1 MSTNLAIAELSPA
14 ARGAGGVREVAWLAS
29 PVLVQM
35 LSETL
40 MQVASS
46 AMVGR
51 LGPAEL
57 GAVGLGGIW
66 LWTLTCPF
74 VGAAT
79 GVSVFVSRAHG
90 AGRPRE
96 CGPWVWQGLG
106 ALIPVSV
113 LWTFAVAALFPLLL
127 AWVHPSPELA
137 DHTLAYVSGRVP
149 GLPAVAAG
157 AALTSFFRG
166 LGNTRIPMIATI
178 ATVLLQA
185 TLAYGLIFGELGL
198 PAYGV
203 LGAGIAF
210 AIAEY
215 AYAAIL
221 FGFLFFRENRAQYAT
236 APHAPDPRQI
246 TRYLRTSAP
255 IGGQWLLDMLS
266 FALFSSIVA
275 RMGDAE
281 MAASQAMIQ
290 LLSLSFMQAVA
301 ISVSAGTLVGRYL
314 GAGDPAA
321 AARSYASAMKL
332 AMVLAACVAALFLS
346 VPELLMHVFSGD
358 ASVLALAR
366 PLLLLGALFQAIDA
380 IGIVA
385 GGSLRGSGDT
395 RWPFFVHATLAWVA
409 RLPFVWLLAVR
420 LEGGV
425 VGAWLGELAYIALL
439 GLAFVLRFRGG
450 KWTTMRP

>member
-1 MSTNLAIAELSPA
+1 MSTNLAIAELSPP
-14 ARGAGGVREVAWLAS
+14 ARSGGVREVALLAS

-51 LGPAEL
+51 LGPSEL

-66 LWTLTCPF
+66 IWTLICPF

-90 AGRPRE
+90 AGDSRA
-96 CGPWVWQGLG
+96 CGPWVWQ
-106 ALIPVSV
+106 ALAV
-113 LWTFAVAALFPLLL
+113 LVPAAVIWTFVVAALFPALL
-127 AWVHPSPELA
+127 AAVDPSPALRDRSLE
-137 DHTLAYVSGRVP
+137 YVSGRLP
-149 GLPAVAAG
+149 GLAAVAAG
-157 AALTSFFRG
+157 AVATTFFRG
-166 LGNTRIPMIATI
+166 LGNTRIPMLATI

-185 TLAYGLIFGELGL
+185 VLAWALIFGRLGL
-198 PAYGV
+198 PAAGV
-203 LGAGIAF
+203 RGAGIAVTC
-210 AIAEY
+210 AEF
-215 AYAAIL
+215 AYAMIL
-221 FGFLFFRENRAQYAT
+221 FGFLLARDTRAEFAT
-236 APHAPDPRQI
+236 APRRPDPRQI
-246 TRYLRTSAP
+246 ARFLRTSAP

-314 GAGDPAA
+314 GAEDPAA

-332 AMVLAACVAALFLS
+332 AMVVAAGVAALFLGA
-346 VPELLMHVFSGD
+346 PELLMRLFSSD
-358 ASVLALAR
+358 AEVLALSR
-366 PLLLLGALFQAIDA
+366 PLLRLGAFFQIVDA

-385 GGSLRGSGDT
+385 SGSLRGGGDT
-395 RWPFFVHATLAWVA
+395 RWPFLVHATLAWAA
-409 RLPFVWLLAVR
+409 RLPFVWTLAVW

-425 VGAWLGELAYIALL
+425 FGAWLGELGYITLL

-450 KWTTMRP
+450 KWQTMRP

>member
-1 MSTNLAIAELSPA
+1 MSTNLAIAELSPT
-14 ARGAGGVREVAWLAS
+14 ARGGGVREVAWLAS

-40 MQVASS
+40 MQVFSS

-51 LGPAEL
+51 LGPADL

-106 ALIPVSV
+106 ALIPVAV
-113 LWTFAVAALFPLLL
+113 VWTFAVAALFPLLL
-127 AWVHPSPELA
+127 AAVDPSPELA
-137 DHTLAYVSGRVP
+137 ERAHAYVSGRIP

-157 AALTSFFRG
+157 AAVTSFFRG
-166 LGNTRIPMIATI
+166 LGNTRVPMIATI

-185 TLAYGLIFGELGL
+185 TLAYGLTFGQLGL

-203 LGAGIAF
+203 LGTGIAF

-215 AYAAIL
+215 TYTAIL
-221 FGFLFFRENRAQYAT
+221 FGVLLVRETREQYAS
-236 APHAPDPRQI
+236 APRRPDLRQV

-321 AARSYASAMKL
+321 SARSYASAMKL
-332 AMVLAACVAALFLS
+332 AMVVAGLVAALFLGA
-346 VPELLMHVFSGD
+346 PELLMRLFTSD
-358 ASVLALAR
+358 AQVLVLAR
-366 PLLLLGALFQAIDA
+366 PLLRLGALFQVIDA

-385 GGSLRGSGDT
+385 GGSLRGGGDT
-395 RWPFFVHATLAWVA
+395 RWPFLVHATLAWAA
-409 RLPFVWLLAVR
+409 RLPLVWLLAVH

-425 VGAWLGELAYIALL
+425 LGAWLGELGYIALL
-439 GLAFVLRFRGG
+439 GLAFTLRFRAG
-450 KWTTMRP
+450 KWRTMQP

>member
-1 MSTNLAIAELSPA
+1 MSTNLAIAELSPSG
-14 ARGAGGVREVAWLAS
+14 RDAGGVREVAWLAS

-51 LGPAEL
+51 LGASQL

-66 LWTLTCPF
+66 LWTLVCPF

-90 AGRPRE
+90 AGNARE
-96 CGPWVWQGLG
+96 CGPWLWQGLA
-106 ALIPVSV
+106 ALIPGAL
-113 LWTFAVAALFPLLL
+113 LWTVAVAWFFPILIGL
-127 AWVHPSPELA
+127 VGPSPELEH
-137 DHTLAYVSGRVP
+137 HTLAYVTGRLA

-157 AALTSFFRG
+157 AAVTSFFRG
-166 LGNTRIPMIATI
+166 LGNTRVPMVASM
-178 ATVLLQA
+178 ATVGLQA
-185 TLAYGLIFGELGL
+185 ALAYALIFGQLGL

-203 LGAGIAF
+203 TGAGIAF
-210 AIAEY
+210 AIAEWV
-215 AYAAIL
+215 YAAIL
-221 FGFLFFRENRAQYAT
+221 LGFLFARGTRSHFAT
-236 APHAPDPRQI
+236 RPCAPDVGQI
-246 TRYLRTSAP
+246 RRFLRTSAP
-255 IGGQWLLDMLS
+255 VGGQWLLDMLS

-314 GAGDPAA
+314 GAGDPSA

-332 AMVLAACVAALFLS
+332 AMVLAGIVAALFLGA
-346 VPELLMHVFSGD
+346 PEFLMRVFSSD
-358 ASVLALAR
+358 AEVLSLAR
-366 PLLLLGALFQAIDA
+366 PLLLLGALFQVVDA

-395 RWPFFVHATLAWVA
+395 RWPFLVHATLAWAA

-420 LEGGV
+420 LDGGV
-425 VGAWLGELAYIALL
+425 FGAWLGELGYIALL
-439 GLAFVLRFRGG
+439 GLVFVLRFRGG
-450 KWTTMRP
+450 QWRTMRP

>member
-1 MSTNLAIAELSPA
+1 MSTNLAIAELTPA
-14 ARGAGGVREVAWLAS
+14 ARRAGGVREVALLAS

-35 LSETL
+35 ISETL

-51 LGPAEL
+51 IGPSEL

-66 LWTLTCPF
+66 LWTLVCPF

-96 CGPWVWQGLG
+96 CGSWLWQGLG
-106 ALIPVSV
+106 VLVPVALV
-113 LWTFAVAALFPLLL
+113 WTAVVAAFFPRLL
-127 AWVHPSPELA
+127 AAVDPSPELA
-137 DHTLAYVSGRVP
+137 ERTLAYVYGRLP
-149 GLPAVAAG
+149 GFPAVALG
-157 AALTSFFRG
+157 AAMTSFFRG
-166 LGNTRIPMIATI
+166 LGNTRVPMIATI

-185 TLAYGLIFGELGL
+185 AIAYGLIFGRLGL

-203 LGAGIAF
+203 TGAGIAF

-221 FGFLFFRENRAQYAT
+221 LAFLFARHTRESFST
-236 APHAPDPRQI
+236 EPRLP
-246 TRYLRTSAP
+246 RVRRVRRFLRTSAP

-290 LLSLSFMQAVA
+290 LLSLSFMQAMA
-301 ISVSAGTLVGRYL
+301 ISASAGTLVGRYL
-314 GAGDPAA
+314 GAGEPDAA
-321 AARSYASAMKL
+321 ERSYASAMKL
-332 AMVLAACVAALFLS
+332 AMLLAALVAALFLG
-346 VPELLMHVFSGD
+346 VPELLMRVFSD
-358 ASVLALAR
+358 DPHVLALAR
-366 PLLLLGALFQAIDA
+366 PLLVLGALFQGIDA

-395 RWPFFVHATLAWVA
+395 RWPFLVHATLAWVA

-425 VGAWLGELAYIALL
+425 VGAWLGELGFIALL
-439 GLAFVLRFRGG
+439 GLAFVLRFRSG
-450 KWTTMRP
+450 KWKSMRP

>member
-1 MSTNLAIAELSPA
+1 MSTNLAIAELSPGV
-14 ARGAGGVREVAWLAS
+14 RSAGGVREVAVLAS

-51 LGPAEL
+51 LGAAEL

-66 LWTLTCPF
+66 LWTLLCPF

-79 GVSVFVSRAHG
+79 GVQVFVSRADG
-90 AGRPRE
+90 AGNPRE
-96 CGPWVWQGLG
+96 CGPWLWQ
-106 ALIPVSV
+106 ALAVLVPVSA
-113 LWTFAVAALFPLLL
+113 LCTFAVAAFIPALLG
-127 AWVHPSPELA
+127 VIDPSPALSELT
-137 DHTLAYVSGRVP
+137 HEYMLARLAGF
-149 GLPAVAAG
+149 PAVAAG
-157 AALTSFFRG
+157 AAVTTFFRG
-166 LGNTRIPMIATI
+166 LGNTRVPMLATI

-185 TLAYGLIFGELGL
+185 VLAYPLIFGRFGL

-203 LGAGIAF
+203 MGAGIAVV
-210 AIAEY
+210 IAEY

-221 FGFLFFRENRAQYAT
+221 FVFLFLRDTRTRFAT
-236 APHAPDPRQI
+236 APCAPELGHVLRF
-246 TRYLRTSAP
+246 LRTSAP

-266 FALFSSIVA
+266 FALFSSVVA

-314 GAGDPAA
+314 GAGDPDA
-321 AARSYASAMKL
+321 AARSYVSAMKL
-332 AMVLAACVAALFLS
+332 AMLLAALVAVLFLGA
-346 VPELLMHVFSGD
+346 PELLMRVFSD
-358 ASVLALAR
+358 DPEVLALSR
-366 PLLLLGALFQAIDA
+366 PLLLLGAFFQIVDA
-380 IGIVA
+380 IGIIA
-385 GGSLRGSGDT
+385 GGSLRGGGDT
-395 RWPFFVHATLAWVA
+395 RWPFLVHATLAWAA
-409 RLPFVWLLAVR
+409 RLPFVWVLAIW

-425 VGAWLGELAYIALL
+425 FGAWLGELGYITLL
-439 GLAFVLRFRGG
+439 GLAFVLRFRAGT
-450 KWTTMRP
+450 WRTLQP

>member
-1 MSTNLAIAELSPA
+1 MSTNLAIAELSPS
-14 ARGAGGVREVAWLAS
+14 ARSAGGVREVARLAS

-51 LGPAEL
+51 LGPSEL

-66 LWTLTCPF
+66 LWTLICPF

-90 AGRPRE
+90 AGQPRE
-96 CGPWVWQGLG
+96 CGPWVWRGLA
-106 ALIPVSV
+106 ALVPAAV
-113 LWTFAVAALFPLLL
+113 LWTFAVAALFPILI
-127 AWVHPSPELA
+127 AAIDPSPELT
-137 DHTLAYVSGRVP
+137 DHTLAYVLGRLP
-149 GLPAVAAG
+149 GLPAIAAG
-157 AALTSFFRG
+157 AAMTSFFRG
-166 LGNTRIPMIATI
+166 LGNTRTPMAATI
-178 ATVLLQA
+178 VTVLLQA
-185 TLAYGLIFGELGL
+185 VLAYALIFGRLGL
-198 PAYGV
+198 PGYGV
-203 LGAGIAF
+203 MGAGIAF
-210 AIAEY
+210 AIAEWVY
-215 AYAAIL
+215 AGIL
-221 FGFLFFRENRAQYAT
+221 FGFLLRRDMRTEFAT
-236 APHAPDPRQI
+236 LPSAPDPGQVR
-246 TRYLRTSAP
+246 RFLRTSSP

-301 ISVSAGTLVGRYL
+301 ISVSAGALVGRYL
-314 GAGDPAA
+314 GAANPDA

-332 AMVLAACVAALFLS
+332 AMVLAALVAALFLGA
-346 VPELLMHVFSGD
+346 PELLMRVFSDD
-358 ASVLALAR
+358 AHVLALAR
-366 PLLLLGALFQAIDA
+366 PLLVLGALFQAVDA

-385 GGSLRGSGDT
+385 GGSLRGGGDT
-395 RWPFFVHATLAWVA
+395 RWPFLVHATLAWAA
-409 RLPFVWLLAVR
+409 RLPLVWLLAVR

-425 VGAWLGELAYIALL
+425 LGAWLGELGYIALL
-439 GLAFVLRFRGG
+439 GLAFVLRFRSGQW
-450 KWTTMRP
+450 KAMQP